1 MKYKRHKEQVNDHDK
16 NIDVNSRSQNN
27 NYEDYDE
34 NEDVKWR

>member
-1 MKYKRHKEQVNDHDK
+1 MKNKRHKEQVNDHDK
-16 NIDVNSRSQNN
+16 NIDVKPRSQNK